1 MFEIICNSP
10 CTLLSVTIDL
20 EAHFRRYRYL
30 AAGPKA
36 YAMLIMLERFQDFLT
51 SKGSQGISMWELI
64 SFHVVFMV
72 CVIASARGVS
82 SPQGL
87 KNSDTYP
94 FEALPHYH
102 SSSICQNYFAISTA
116 RLSLNA

>member
-1 MFEIICNSP
+1 MFIP
-10 CTLLSVTIDL
+10 YL
-20 EAHFRRYRYL
+20 EKQKLFTKCL
-30 AAGPKA
+30 KF
-36 YAMLIMLERFQDFLT
+36 ILELQGFLKHIYIYKVCET
-51 SKGSQGISMWELI
+51 FCPALRISMWELI

-72 CVIASARGVS
+72 CVIVIASARGVS

-102 SSSICQNYFAISTA
+102 SSSICQNYFAISTT